1 MFKGGPWQW
10 RKHWNN
16 GEEEMTVKSRVKICT
31 DLNRNV
37 YLESSLVIVVG
48 TVDRQVEQIVMML
61 ESFASPILARF
72 TSRQGA
78 LGQDSISC
86 K

>member
-1 MFKGGPWQW
+1 
-10 RKHWNN
+10 
-16 GEEEMTVKSRVKICT
+16 MTVKSRVKICT

-61 ESFASPILARF
+61 ESFASPILAHF
-72 TSRQGA
+72 TSRQAA
-78 LGQDSISC
+78 LGLDSISC